1 MGRRVR
7 PSPGADL
14 GVRAAGVRGPDLLR
28 DLVGHV
34 NRVIRPR
41 LKLH

>member
-1 MGRRVR
+1 KTGLMM
-7 PSPGADL
+7 
-14 GVRAAGVRGPDLLR
+14 
-28 DLVGHV
+28 LVGSI